1 MQTIVELSLYQ
12 KRAIDLLDQEERRE
26 IIDYLAS
33 NPDAGDIMQGTGG
46 IRKLRWKRGDSGKS
60 GGVRVIYFYRNMNMP
75 LFLLTL
81 YAKGEQDNL
90 SKAERNNWKKMI
102 EQLVHHHGE

>member
-12 KRAIDLLDQEERRE
+12 KRAIDLLDQEERRK

-46 IRKLRWKRGDSGKS
+46 IRKLRWKRGGSGKS
-60 GGVRVIYFYRNMNMP
+60 GGVRVIYFYRNMNIP

-90 SKAERNNWKKMI
+90 SKAERNNLKKMI
-102 EQLVHHHGE
+102 EQLVNHYGE

>member
-12 KRAIDLLDQEERRE
+12 KRAINLLDQEERRE

-46 IRKLRWKRGDSGKS
+46 IRKLRWKRGGSGKS

-102 EQLVHHHGE
+102 EQLVHHYGE

>member
-1 MQTIVELSLYQ
+1 MQTIVELSIYQ

-46 IRKLRWKRGDSGKS
+46 IRKLRWKRGGSGKS

-102 EQLVHHHGE
+102 EQLVHHYGE